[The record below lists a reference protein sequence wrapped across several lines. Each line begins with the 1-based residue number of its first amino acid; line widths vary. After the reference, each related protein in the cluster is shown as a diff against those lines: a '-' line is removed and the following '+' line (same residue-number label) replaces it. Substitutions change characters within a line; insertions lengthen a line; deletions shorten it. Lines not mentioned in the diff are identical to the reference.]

1 MFYPI
6 IRCCTYRDD
15 DDDVAGGCCDEY
27 PEYEH
32 ILDLQLFAR
41 NTNCDFLV
49 LCVSLNLKS
58 VLLHFSCVVTAISG
72 SIHQLWQVASEA
84 MDPVQVAHVLAIR
97 DARREAWLLRWC
109 WREWLNF
116 FYSSLRTVRFQA
128 PSPFMG
134 EDWLKSIVLTTF
146 VRLCVCMCRFDVF
159 DVSDVSFITGLTR
172 RMWPRLST

>member
-32 ILDLQLFAR
+32 ILDLQLIAR

-58 VLLHFSCVVTAISG
+58 VLLHLSCVVTAISG
-72 SIHQLWQVASEA
+72 SIHQL
-84 MDPVQVAHVLAIR
+84 
-97 DARREAWLLRWC
+97 
-109 WREWLNF
+109 
-116 FYSSLRTVRFQA
+116 
-128 PSPFMG
+128 
-134 EDWLKSIVLTTF
+134 
-146 VRLCVCMCRFDVF
+146 
-159 DVSDVSFITGLTR
+159 
-172 RMWPRLST
+172 